1 MVTDAISKRVD
12 TEFDKGIFHNKTLKP
27 YDWKRED
34 NGEWVK
40 GPKVQGLKIYTLPSS
55 IKVKRKKDLKKVYEE
70 SNESLLDRD
79 EDKAEAGNGGSST
92 KNSNNDNDT
101 PDLNMIKNQ
110 MLDGPISSWYKEN
123 GKWKQMQTDSLGY
136 IDPKSNYG
144 QIIELHSQEKI
155 NKQKTANN

>member
-1 MVTDAISKRVD
+1 MVSDAISKRVD

-79 EDKAEAGNGGSST
+79 EDKTEGGSTST
-92 KNSNNDNDT
+92 KNSNNDNDSA
-101 PDLNMIKNQ
+101 DVNSMSKNQ

-144 QIIELHSQEKI
+144 QIIEFHSQEKT